1 MICRTCA
8 SLVKFAMQILSG
20 FQVGN
25 QKQKQFCLL
34 LINMPVQ
41 QQILNKN
48 SGDRNEEY
56 FRR

>member
-25 QKQKQFCLL
+25 QKQKQFCDICLL
-34 LINMPVQ
+34 EGISRPSVVVLDQLP
-41 QQILNKN
+41 
-48 SGDRNEEY
+48 
-56 FRR
+56 